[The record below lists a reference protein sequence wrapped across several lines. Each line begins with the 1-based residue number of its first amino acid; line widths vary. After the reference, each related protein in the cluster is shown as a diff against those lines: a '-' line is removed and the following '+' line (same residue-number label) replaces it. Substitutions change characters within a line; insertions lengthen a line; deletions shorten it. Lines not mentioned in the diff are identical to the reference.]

1 MKQSYRQQALKSC
14 KKMFEGIDAL
24 NRREIVFLVVE
35 IVILLL
41 FFAFFFYRTFW
52 VAIFLSPIGLM
63 IAKQK
68 IKKQKKRKQEQLR
81 SQFKDAIMGISAN
94 LRAGYAVENAF
105 RESVHEM
112 QQLYGKEAEIY
123 KALYV
128 IVQGMSNNV
137 SLEVLL
143 KYYAEQTQVEEIQE
157 FADVFGIAKKTGG
170 NLTEIIGETAN
181 AIGEKIEVNKEIQV
195 VLAEKQL
202 EQKVMN
208 VIPFGIVLYIMLVS
222 EGYFDVLYHSTLGI
236 GVMTVCLILYFVA
249 YFWGQKLV
257 EIQL

>member
-41 FFAFFFYRTFW
+41 FFAFFFYRTF
-52 VAIFLSPIGLM
+52 FLSPIGLM

-143 KYYAEQTQVEEIQE
+143 KYYAEQTRVEEIQE

>member
-1 MKQSYRQQALKSC
+1 MRRSCRRQALNSC
-14 KKMFEGIDAL
+14 KKLFEEGNVL
-24 NRREIVFLVVE
+24 NEKETLFLIVE
-35 IVILLL
+35 IVLLLL
-41 FFAFFFYRTFW
+41 FFAYFFYQTLW
-52 VAIFLSPIGLM
+52 VAVFLFPIGLM

-68 IKKQKKRKQEQLR
+68 IKKQKRRKQEQIR
-81 SQFKDAIMGISAN
+81 NQFKDAIMGISAN
-94 LRAGYAVENAF
+94 LRAGYSVENAF

-123 KALYV
+123 KALYM
-128 IVQGMSNNV
+128 IVQGISNNV

-143 KYYAEQTQVEEIQE
+143 KHYAEQTQVEEIQE
-157 FADVFGIAKKTGG
+157 FADVFGIAKKMGG

-181 AIGEKIEVNKEIQV
+181 VIGEKIEVNREIQV

-208 VIPFGIVLYIMLVS
+208 VIPFAIVLYIMLVS
-222 EGYFDVLYHSTLGI
+222 EGYFDVLYHSTFGV
-236 GVMTVCLILYFVA
+236 GVMTVCLILYFTA

-257 EIQL
+257 EIQI